1 MSRTIIMTTF
11 YKWWHRWGWSVL
23 GLWAAFTWVSHA
35 QEIRIAH
42 IYSKTGP
49 LEAYGKQTAIGLR
62 MGLEYATGGTMKV
75 AGKTLVLSEAD
86 DQGKPD
92 VGKALLEAAYT
103 EGRADIAIG
112 PTSSGVALAMLPV
125 AQQQKKILIVEPAV
139 ADAIT
144 GEKWNRYI
152 FRTGRNSTQDAIA
165 NALAVD
171 GDKTHIAT
179 LAQDSA
185 FGRDGVTAF
194 KQAIRKGQVVHEE
207 YLPSAANTPADFAS
221 AGKRLVERLK
231 DMPGR
236 KVVWVLWAGGG
247 NPFGWLDAELR
258 PHHIDMTT
266 GGNTLAAMVQFN
278 RMPGMQG
285 GTYYYYAFS
294 RHPANMWLVTQ
305 HYLRYQEPPDLFTA
319 GGFSAAMALV
329 TALKHSKGE
338 TNTETL
344 MHTMKGMAFE
354 TPKGMMRFRA
364 EDHQAMQ
371 SMYHFRV
378 PMGATAGRIP
388 DLKLVREIQ
397 ASDIHIPIRNASS
410 STPLSQ

>member
-1 MSRTIIMTTF
+1 MTLV
-11 YKWWHRWGWSVL
+11 WGC
-23 GLWAAFTWVSHA
+23 HA

-49 LEAYGKQTAIGLR
+49 LEVYGKQTAIGLR

-125 AQQQKKILIVEPAV
+125 AQTQKKVLIVEPAV
-139 ADAIT
+139 ADVIT
-144 GEKWNRYI
+144 GEKWNRYV
-152 FRTGRNSTQDAIA
+152 FRTGRNSSQDAIA

-171 GDKTHIAT
+171 GDHVHIAT
-179 LAQDSA
+179 LAQDST
-185 FGRDGVTAF
+185 FGRDGVAAF
-194 KQAIRKGQVVHEE
+194 KQAIRKGQVLHEE
-207 YLPSAANTPADFAS
+207 YLPSAANTPADFSA
-221 AGKRLVERLK
+221 AGKRLAERLK
-231 DMPGR
+231 DLPGR
-236 KVVWVLWAGGG
+236 KVVWVLWAGNG
-247 NPFGWLDAELR
+247 NPFGLLDAELR
-258 PHHIDMTT
+258 PYQIDIST

-294 RHPANMWLVTQ
+294 RHPSNLWLVTQ

-329 TALKHSKGE
+329 TALKQTKGD
-338 TNTETL
+338 TDTERL
-344 MHTMKGMAFE
+344 IQTMKGLSFE
-354 TPKGMMRFRA
+354 TPKGMMSFRK

-378 PMGATAGRIP
+378 SPGAMPGRIP
-388 DLKLVREIQ
+388 DLKLVR
-397 ASDIHIPIRNASS
+397 
-410 STPLSQ
+410 